1 MGNDA
6 CKGERCNRLQQ
17 CEDSDEASEEK
28 EVIDIPLFPGNKSVT
43 FLDVAQAPSSPV
55 GPPKIRAPPGV
66 LMRHRRRQNP
76 IEVTIV
82 RQGTNWRSL
91 GLLVSPDDNPQYLVI
106 DDVRGPSLVT
116 EWNSSIQHHEALRV
130 SPGDHILAVNG
141 VSGNWEEMLNV
152 IQVHAAKPGDVL
164 KLTVM

>member
-1 MGNDA
+1 M
-6 CKGERCNRLQQ
+6 
-17 CEDSDEASEEK
+17 
-28 EVIDIPLFPGNKSVT
+28 
-43 FLDVAQAPSSPV
+43 
-55 GPPKIRAPPGV
+55 
-66 LMRHRRRQNP
+66 
-76 IEVTIV
+76 
-82 RQGTNWRSL
+82 
-91 GLLVSPDDNPQYLVI
+91 VSPDDNPQYLVI